1 MSKIVRVLKGA
12 TSPETAFVQSD
23 YPYGRSLRCKR
34 RVWLEHKASK
44 GFRIVSQTTD
54 PRYFEKHGIERW
66 NAPKP
71 STYSDLAVLVLTDEH
86 KDDAGNPTHVTWIGL
101 GFNSSQDALTAF
113 LAKFGPSDLDENQIQ
128 AARDLEILIPKLG
141 SKSTG
146 RKFNVFVLDA
156 FDPIATGATAGEAFF
171 AGVGPVE
178 GTGLKDNPPLG
189 SIGPNYLYGFVHS
202 PVLGRVLRVEWIP
215 GT

>member
-54 PRYFEKHGIERW
+54 PRMPGEFW
-66 NAPKP
+66 NKPKP

-86 KDDAGNPTHVTWIGL
+86 KDDAGNPTHVTWIGV
-101 GFNSSQDALTAF
+101 GMTSEQDQIKAF
-113 LAKFGPSDLDENQIQ
+113 MAQFGEDLDENQIQ
-128 AARDLEILIPKLG
+128 AARDVELLNRRFG

-146 RKFNVFVLDA
+146 RKFNVFALDA
-156 FDPIATGATAGEAFF
+156 FDPIATGATAAEKFF

-178 GTGLKDNPPLG
+178 GTGLKYNPPLG

-215 GT
+215 NT